1 MAVLG
6 DGLGHSCVRPQA
18 LPGDEAVLILFFE
31 ALMLGGLFAF
41 LLIWIH
47 AGKMGMR

>member
-1 MAVLG
+1 
-6 DGLGHSCVRPQA
+6 
-18 LPGDEAVLILFFE
+18 VLILFFE